1 MPDITF
7 TEQERQRVD
16 DIIDELD
23 PADHELLC
31 PYHEVLSA
39 DDWQFVCDYVRAKMR
54 AVLET
59 GLLVA
64 SVAERARITDLVGE
78 DSIRNN
84 FVRTLWNYDF
94 SFRKAIEDTFVAVA
108 GDRSEAPLVSRGR
121 GSRGACRGSHVRHVR
136 GRARAPARRCRDLGP
151 SPLGPVMGSPPR

>member
-7 TEQERQRVD
+7 TEQERQRVNA
-16 DIIDELD
+16 IIDELD

-31 PYHEVLSA
+31 PYYNMLSA
-39 DDWQFVCDYVRAKMR
+39 EDWQFVCDYVRAKMR

-64 SVAERARITDLVGE
+64 SVAERARTTDLVDE
-78 DSIRNN
+78 ESIRNN

-108 GDRSEAPLVSRGR
+108 GDHSEAPLCLAAEALVELAEDLMFATFEDAHERLLD
-121 GSRGACRGSHVRHVR
+121 GAGT
-136 GRARAPARRCRDLGP
+136 
-151 SPLGPVMGSPPR
+151 